1 MQSSRISTLYTDQ
14 LSLPADIIRT
24 VRVFHKRNRVLR
36 FKQSILLFM
45 QIAHS
50 CIARTASKHALV
62 KSDELLP
69 RRKMTVFQS
78 LREQRVEKKFG
89 TRINVYG

>member
-1 MQSSRISTLYTDQ
+1 MQSSRILTSFYTDQ
-14 LSLPADIIRT
+14 LFLPTDIIRT
-24 VRVFHKRNRVLR
+24 LFHKRNRVLR

-69 RRKMTVFQS
+69 RRKMTLFQS
-78 LREQRVEKKFG
+78 LREQAVEKKYG
-89 TRINVYG
+89 AMIIVYV

>member
-1 MQSSRISTLYTDQ
+1 
-14 LSLPADIIRT
+14 
-24 VRVFHKRNRVLR
+24 
-36 FKQSILLFM
+36 M

-78 LREQRVEKKFG
+78 LREQIVEKEYG
-89 TRINVYG
+89 TKIVVYGYDQILRWNCHDAIHLFGWHYNN